1 MNHLIIIILALY
13 FLGILTI
20 SYFVGKRNTSN
31 EAFFLGNKKSPW
43 WVVAIGMVG
52 ASVSGVTFISVPGM
66 VRDVD
71 MTYLQMVIGYILGYV
86 VVAYVLL
93 PLYYR
98 LNLTSIYTYLGN
110 RFGAYSYHT
119 GSAFFIISKVVGSS
133 AKLYLVALILH
144 TAVFQYYGIPFWLM
158 IACFIFF
165 IWIYTHRTGIKTI
178 IWTDLLQTICMILA
192 LVLIIWKVMQALDF
206 SLSEA
211 SQVITSNEHFR
222 IFEFTD
228 WFSKANFFKQFFSGI
243 LIVIVMTG
251 LDQDMMQKNLT
262 CKTLKESQKNMLTYG
277 CAFLPVN
284 FLFMCLGILLLV
296 YASHFNIALPE
307 KADNILPML
316 ATGYLG
322 LPVLIFFSIGIMA
335 ATFSSIDSAL
345 TSITT
350 SICVDFFKVDALP
363 EAKAR
368 NRRMFTHIVVCF
380 LFFITILIIH
390 EIQQESILQT
400 ILKAASYTYGPLL
413 GLFTYGLLTKSAVKD
428 KFVPYV
434 CVLAPI
440 LCLLLEYVLFQ
451 LYNYKVG
458 TEILIANALFT
469 IVGLRLLKQNSKL

>member
-1 MNHLIIIILALY
+1 MNHLIIIVLALY

-31 EAFFLGNKKSPW
+31 DAFFLGNKKSPW

-71 MTYLQMVIGYILGYV
+71 MTYLQMVIGYILGYII
-86 VVAYVLL
+86 VAYVLL

-110 RFGAYSYHT
+110 RFGTYSYHT

-144 TAVFQYYGIPFWLM
+144 TAVFQYYGVPFWLM
-158 IACFIFF
+158 IAIFILF

-178 IWTDLLQTICMILA
+178 IWTDLLQTVCMILA

-211 SQVITSNEHFR
+211 SQAIRSNEHFR
-222 IFEFTD
+222 IFEFND

-277 CAFLPVN
+277 SAFLPVN
-284 FLFMCLGILLLV
+284 FLFMCLGILLLI
-296 YASHFNIALPE
+296 YASHFNIILPE

-316 ATGYLG
+316 ATSYLG

-350 SICVDFFKVDALP
+350 SICVDFFKVNELP
-363 EAKAR
+363 DVKAK
-368 NRRMFTHIVVCF
+368 NRRVFTHIVVCF

-390 EIQQESILQT
+390 EIQQESVLQT

-413 GLFTYGLLTKSAVKD
+413 GLFTYGLLTKYEVRD
-428 KFVPYV
+428 RFVPYV
-434 CVLAPI
+434 CILAPV
-440 LCLLLEYVLFQ
+440 LCFVLEYILFQ

-469 IVGLRLLKQNSKL
+469 MLGLVLLKQRRRA